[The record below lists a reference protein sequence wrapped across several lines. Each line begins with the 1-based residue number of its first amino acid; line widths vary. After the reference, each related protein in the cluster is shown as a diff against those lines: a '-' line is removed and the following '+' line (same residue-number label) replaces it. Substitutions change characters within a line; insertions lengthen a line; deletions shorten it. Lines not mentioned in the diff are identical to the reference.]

1 MANVELDDVIV
12 EKLKSAFKVSREEV
26 FTLLDFF
33 NTKLKPAIKTH
44 YLSHLVSSIEEMI
57 NEKEKHNFLAYIKET
72 ERTEKDVNRLTNLIN
87 EKSIRLFTIIL
98 QPLENVERKAQT
110 YKKDGG
116 VMIYYKEHLLEN
128 EKRFAIA
135 HELGH
140 IVNSYLL
147 GNNDDNMENRASLF
161 AYIALLDKNNFYQK
175 ECYAYISKTDL
186 ELFNE
191 YMNVV
196 HQKLKV
202 RKDTQS
208 L

>member
-12 EKLKSAFKVSREEV
+12 GKLESAFEVSREEV
-26 FTLLDFF
+26 FALLDFF
-33 NTKLKPAIKTH
+33 NAKLKPTLKTH
-44 YLSHLVSSIEEMI
+44 YLSHLVSTIEEMI

-72 ERTEKDVNRLTNLIN
+72 ERTEKDVNRLTVLIN
-87 EKSIRLFTIIL
+87 EKRIRLFTIIL
-98 QPLENVERKAQT
+98 QPLKNVERKALT
-110 YKKDGG
+110 YKKTGG

-147 GNNDDNMENRASLF
+147 GNDDDNMENRASLF

-175 ECYAYISKTDL
+175 ECSAYISKTDI

-191 YMNVV
+191 YMSVV
-196 HQKLKV
+196 HEKLKSQ
-202 RKDTQS
+202 KDT
-208 L
+208 

>member
-1 MANVELDDVIV
+1 MADVELDDVIV
-12 EKLKSAFKVSREEV
+12 EKLESNFKVSREEV
-26 FTLLDFF
+26 FALLNFF
-33 NTKLKPAIKTH
+33 NEKLKPAIKTH

-57 NEKEKHNFLAYIKET
+57 NEKEKSSFLTYIKET
-72 ERTEKDVNRLTNLIN
+72 ERTEKDVNTLTNLIN
-87 EKSIRLFTIIL
+87 EKRIRLFAITL
-98 QPLENVERKAQT
+98 QPLENVKRKAQT
-110 YKKDGG
+110 YKKAGG

-140 IVNSYLL
+140 IVNSHLL
-147 GNNDDNMENRASLF
+147 ANNDDNMENKASLF

-175 ECYAYISKTDL
+175 ECSAYLSKTDI

-196 HQKLKV
+196 HQKLKAE
-202 RKDTQS
+202 KDI
-208 L
+208 